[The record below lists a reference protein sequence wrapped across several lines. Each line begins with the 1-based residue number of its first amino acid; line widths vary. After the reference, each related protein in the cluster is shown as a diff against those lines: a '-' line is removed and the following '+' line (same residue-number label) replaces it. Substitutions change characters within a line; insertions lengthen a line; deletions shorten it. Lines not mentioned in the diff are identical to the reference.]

1 MLNDYITV
9 ENLACVAGILLFGA
23 WLLRTSLGRN
33 ALSDCP
39 SRRNNMPFY
48 LPFVPLFVWF
58 VGVSLAVSLTRKL
71 LGNLQGWQGAFVDNL
86 VLGIGAVVTIVVI
99 VFLARA
105 SFARGLKGFGL
116 NPRRIHRDFFAAL
129 VLLLAVWPLLL
140 AAIILTTYLGRLIWG
155 PQYQIEQHTQL
166 ELITTHSQLPLRI
179 LVIVVATVCAPL
191 LEEMLFRGLFQTM
204 VRSYLAGRLI
214 RQTDGG
220 LAAEHAGNAERKT
233 PSQTTDF
240 TDAVLSGAK
249 NPASCRMFRLRLSSV
264 NPCKSVSKK
273 NSATPASAGAS
284 LSPRKRG
291 AVENTWQAIAIS
303 SIVFATAHQNPA
315 HWPAL
320 LLLGACLGYA
330 YEKTGSLF
338 RAIFIHALFNALTI
352 TAVLYG

>member
-9 ENLACVAGILLFGA
+9 ENLACGAGILLFGA

-166 ELITTHSQLPLRI
+166 ELITSHSQLPLRI

-220 LAAEHAGNAERKT
+220 LTAEHAGNAERKT

-240 TDAVLSGAK
+240 TDSTDLLS
-249 NPASCRMFRLRLSSV
+249 SSV

-273 NSATPASAGAS
+273 SSATPASAGAS

>member
-1 MLNDYITV
+1 
-9 ENLACVAGILLFGA
+9 VAGVLLFGA

-58 VGVSLAVSLTRKL
+58 VGVSLAVSLTRTL

-86 VLGIGAVVTIVVI
+86 VLGIGAVVTIVVT

-105 SFARGLKGFGL
+105 SFARRLKGFGL
-116 NPRRIHRDFFAAL
+116 NLRRIHRDFFAAPL
-129 VLLLAVWPLLL
+129 LLLAVWPLLL
-140 AAIILTTYLGRLIWG
+140 AAIILTTYVGRLIWG
-155 PQYQIEQHTQL
+155 PQYHIEQHTQL
-166 ELITTHSQLPLRI
+166 ELITSHSQLPLRI

-204 VRSYLAGRLI
+204 VRSYLAGSAFRVPAF
-214 RQTDGG
+214 
-220 LAAEHAGNAERKT
+220 AAI
-233 PSQTTDF
+233 S
-240 TDAVLSGAK
+240 
-249 NPASCRMFRLRLSSV
+249 PAC
-264 NPCKSVSKK
+264 
-273 NSATPASAGAS
+273 
-284 LSPRKRG
+284 
-291 AVENTWQAIAIS
+291 QAIAIS

-338 RAIFIHALFNALTI
+338 RAIFVHALFNALTI

>member
-58 VGVSLAVSLTRKL
+58 VGVSLAVSLTRTL
-71 LGNLQGWQGAFVDNL
+71 LGNLQGWQGAFVENL

-116 NPRRIHRDFFAAL
+116 NLRRIHRDFFAAL

-140 AAIILTTYLGRLIWG
+140 AAIILTTDLGRLIWG

-240 TDAVLSGAK
+240 TDSTD
-249 NPASCRMFRLRLSSV
+249 LRSSSV

-273 NSATPASAGAS
+273 SSATSAGS
-284 LSPRKRG
+284 

>member
-1 MLNDYITV
+1 MLKDYITV
-9 ENLACVAGILLFGA
+9 ENLACGAGVLLFGA

-39 SRRNNMPFY
+39 IRRNNMPFY

-58 VGVSLAVSLTRKL
+58 VGASLAVSLTRKL
-71 LGNLQGWQGAFVDNL
+71 LGHLEGWQGAFADNL
-86 VLGIGAVVTIVVI
+86 VLGIGAVATIAVI

-105 SFARGLKGFGL
+105 SFARRLKGFGL
-116 NPRRIHRDFFAAL
+116 NLRRIHRDFFAAPA
-129 VLLLAVWPLLL
+129 LLLAVWPLLL

-166 ELITTHSQLPLRI
+166 ELIQGYSQLPLRI
-179 LVIVVATVCAPL
+179 LVVAVATVCAPL

-204 VRSYLAGRLI
+204 VRSYLAGLTFRVPAI
-214 RQTDGG
+214 
-220 LAAEHAGNAERKT
+220 AGI
-233 PSQTTDF
+233 S
-240 TDAVLSGAK
+240 
-249 NPASCRMFRLRLSSV
+249 PA
-264 NPCKSVSKK
+264 
-273 NSATPASAGAS
+273 
-284 LSPRKRG
+284 
-291 AVENTWQAIAIS
+291 WQAIAIS
-303 SIVFATAHQNPA
+303 SIVFAMAHENPA

-338 RAIFIHALFNALTI
+338 RPIFIHALFNALTI

>member
-9 ENLACVAGILLFGA
+9 ENLACGAGILLFGA

-58 VGVSLAVSLTRKL
+58 VGVSLAVSLSRTL
-71 LGNLQGWQGAFVDNL
+71 LDAPQGWQGAFADNL

-105 SFARGLKGFGL
+105 SFARRLKGFGL
-116 NPRRIHRDFFAAL
+116 SLRRIHRDFFAAPA
-129 VLLLAVWPLLL
+129 LLLAVWPLLL

-166 ELITTHSQLPLRI
+166 ELIQGYSQLPLRI

-191 LEEMLFRGLFQTM
+191 LEETLFRGLFQTM
-204 VRSYLAGRLI
+204 VRSYLAGLTFRVPVF
-214 RQTDGG
+214 
-220 LAAEHAGNAERKT
+220 AGI
-233 PSQTTDF
+233 S
-240 TDAVLSGAK
+240 
-249 NPASCRMFRLRLSSV
+249 PA
-264 NPCKSVSKK
+264 
-273 NSATPASAGAS
+273 
-284 LSPRKRG
+284 
-291 AVENTWQAIAIS
+291 WQAIAIS
-303 SIVFATAHQNPA
+303 SIIFAMAHENPA

-338 RAIFIHALFNALTI
+338 RPIFIHALFNALTI
-352 TAVLYG
+352 TAVLSQ

>member
-1 MLNDYITV
+1 
-9 ENLACVAGILLFGA
+9 
-23 WLLRTSLGRN
+23 
-33 ALSDCP
+33 
-39 SRRNNMPFY
+39 
-48 LPFVPLFVWF
+48 VWF
-58 VGVSLAVSLTRKL
+58 VGVSLAVSLTRTL

-155 PQYQIEQHTQL
+155 PQYQIEQHAQL

-179 LVIVVATVCAPL
+179 LVVVVATVCAPL

-233 PSQTTDF
+233 PSQTTGF
-240 TDAVLSGAK
+240 TDSTDSLS
-249 NPASCRMFRLRLSSV
+249 SSV

-273 NSATPASAGAS
+273 SSATSAG
-284 LSPRKRG
+284 L
-291 AVENTWQAIAIS
+291 AVDKTWQAIAIS

>member
-9 ENLACVAGILLFGA
+9 ENLACGAGILLFGA

-48 LPFVPLFVWF
+48 LPFVPLFVWL

-71 LGNLQGWQGAFVDNL
+71 LGAPKGWQGAFADNL

-105 SFARGLKGFGL
+105 SFARRLKGFGL
-116 NPRRIHRDFFAAL
+116 NLRRIHRDFFAAPA
-129 VLLLAVWPLLL
+129 LLLAVWPLLL

-166 ELITTHSQLPLRI
+166 ELIQGYSQLPLRI
-179 LVIVVATVCAPL
+179 LVVVVATVCAPL

-204 VRSYLAGRLI
+204 VRSYLAGLTFRVPVF
-214 RQTDGG
+214 
-220 LAAEHAGNAERKT
+220 AGI
-233 PSQTTDF
+233 S
-240 TDAVLSGAK
+240 
-249 NPASCRMFRLRLSSV
+249 PA
-264 NPCKSVSKK
+264 
-273 NSATPASAGAS
+273 
-284 LSPRKRG
+284 
-291 AVENTWQAIAIS
+291 WQAIAIS
-303 SIVFATAHQNPA
+303 SIVFAMAHENPA

-320 LLLGACLGYA
+320 LLLGTCLGYA

-338 RAIFIHALFNALTI
+338 RPIFIHALFNALTI